1 MESLDLSV
9 CLRPVWARALR
20 CDGEGLTGVAPQEGP
35 VGATIVGQ
43 NPLDRDAEF
52 GEPFHSAMQ
61 HPDGRD
67 GGLVVMYLG
76 VRNARGVVDDRV
88 HEGVPALRVAPLALR
103 LVGGGRAVVS
113 PFGATDVRSPAA
125 CRR

>member
-20 CDGEGLTGVAPQEGP
+20 CYGEGLTGVAPQEGP
-35 VGATIVGQ
+35 VGATVVRQ

-52 GEPFHSAMQ
+52 GEPLHSAVQ

-67 GGLVVMYLG
+67 GGLASCTSVYATREWSSMIVCTKAYPSFGLPHLLFGLSG
-76 VRNARGVVDDRV
+76 VAER
-88 HEGVPALRVAPLALR
+88 
-103 LVGGGRAVVS
+103 
-113 PFGATDVRSPAA
+113 FF
-125 CRR
+125 